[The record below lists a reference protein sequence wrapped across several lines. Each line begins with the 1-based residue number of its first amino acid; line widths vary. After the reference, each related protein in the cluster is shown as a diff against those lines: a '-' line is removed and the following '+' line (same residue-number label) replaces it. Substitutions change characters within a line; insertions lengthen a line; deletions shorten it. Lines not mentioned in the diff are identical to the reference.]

1 MSAEPMT
8 PGKLGFR
15 VPAEWEPHAA
25 TWMAWPHS
33 HATWGG
39 HTRSVQATYARMA
52 SILAHDEDVC
62 ILVPSA
68 EVRATAE
75 SVIAR
80 EGEPSPRIRFHII
93 PTQTEWIRDYGP
105 IFVNREDRQAILDFG
120 FNSWGARGE
129 TWALDD
135 EVPVR
140 MGEILDM
147 EVIQS
152 DLILEGGAIS
162 TNGEGLVLTTEA
174 CLLRGNRNPELCRG
188 EKERHLREFLGATSI
203 LWLGDGIAGRE
214 TDGHVCDIARFVNP
228 HTVLAAVEDDR
239 ADENSLPLRE
249 NMARLMRMYDQ
260 HGGRLQVVTMPM
272 PPCLLNGDGS
282 RLPATYLGYYV
293 GNGSVL
299 VPQFGCPTDEVALR
313 TLSALFHTR
322 RAVPID
328 ARELILGG
336 GACHGLLLEQPAP
349 SAPQP

>member
-8 PGKLGFR
+8 PGKLGYR

-25 TWMAWPHS
+25 TWMTWPHS
-33 HATWGG
+33 NRTWGA
-39 HTRSVQATYARMA
+39 HTRAVQAIYARMA
-52 SILAHDEDVC
+52 SILAQDEDVC
-62 ILVPSA
+62 IIIPSPD
-68 EVRATAE
+68 VKATVQ

-80 EGEPSPRIRFHII
+80 EAEPSPRIRFHTI

-105 IFVNREDRQAILDFG
+105 VFVSRGQRQAILDFG

-129 TWALDD
+129 AWELDD
-135 EVPVR
+135 DVPIR
-140 MGEILDM
+140 IGEALGL

-162 TNGEGLVLTTEA
+162 TNGDGLLLTTEA
-174 CLLRGNRNPELCRG
+174 CLLRGNRNPELCRAA
-188 EKERHLREFLGATSI
+188 KERHLQEFLGASSI

-228 HTVLAAVEDDR
+228 HTVLAAIEEDR

-249 NMARLMRMYDQ
+249 NMARLMRMYDK
-260 HGGRLQVVTMPM
+260 HGHRLHVVTMPM
-272 PPCLLNGDGS
+272 PRPMRRDDGT
-282 RLPATYLGYYV
+282 RLPATYLGYYL

-299 VPQFGCPTDEVALR
+299 VPQYGCPEDDVALR
-313 TLSALFHTR
+313 TLAALFHQR

-349 SAPQP
+349 NAPDS